1 MKERQMIFSKRLTPV
16 LMIFLVAVMLT
27 IPLATGHTY
36 SDRSES
42 LDHTL
47 TYTKNSL
54 MWDKATKV
62 DAKTGVA
69 ELDVFDAMYDNVKSQ
84 DGRNVIAP
92 GTEGYNI
99 VRLKNDA
106 AGTIEYTAVLYTIKS
121 DDKLPVKVFLTGE
134 GMTDTTTYALPKGVD
149 KSDVIKAVSGKLS
162 GGKVQDFDI
171 HWLWNFETSDA
182 QDVIDTNF
190 GVTAQSNPDELTV
203 GLYIVVEDN
212 TNYGGSGDYIKPTA
226 PKTGDSG
233 VRTYVLLAGGAVCA
247 GLLELIPY
255 EKRRKQNAD

>member
-1 MKERQMIFSKRLTPV
+1 MKNGKKKGSSCWITPILTI
-16 LMIFLVAVMLT
+16 LLVAVMLT

-47 TYTKNSL
+47 TYTKNKL
-54 MWDKATKV
+54 MWDSATKV
-62 DAKTGVA
+62 DSKTGVA
-69 ELDVFDAMYDNVKSQ
+69 ELDLFDAMYDNVKSQ

-106 AGTIEYTAVLYTIKS
+106 AGSIEYTAVLYTIKS
-121 DDKLPVKVFLTGE
+121 DDTLPVKVFLTGE
-134 GMTDTTTYALPKGVD
+134 GMSETDTYALPKGVD

-171 HWLWNFETSDA
+171 HWLWNFETSAA
-182 QDVIDTNF
+182 QNVADTNF
-190 GVTAQSNPDELTV
+190 GVAAQSNPDDMTV

-212 TNYGGSGDYIKPTA
+212 TNYGGDYIKPTV

-233 VRTYVLLAGGAVCA
+233 VRAYVLLAAGTVCA
-247 GLLELIPY
+247 GLLVLIPY
-255 EKRRKQNAD
+255 KKRRKQNAE